1 MLTFKSLDN
10 EEKTT
15 ILFYVQVN
23 RVSKKVDLWTR
34 LFQAIKKV
42 RYPFFQSLLLLEDWT
57 PVILNLVRRSLWV
70 MLWAGESKHC
80 VQYRSRQLVLF

>member
-23 RVSKKVDLWTR
+23 RVSRKVDLWTSF
-34 LFQAIKKV
+34 LQANGLV
-42 RYPFFQSLLLLEDWT
+42 RYPLFQSLLLLEDLIPIIT
-57 PVILNLVRRSLWV
+57 AEP
-70 MLWAGESKHC
+70 SKEIIMGC
-80 VQYRSRQLVLF
+80 VVGWRK